1 MIKKKNIKVLGLIP
15 TRLNSTR
22 LPQKAL
28 LEIDKFPL
36 VIHTYKRAKMSKMLD
51 DVYICCDDK
60 KIFDA
65 AKKFRAKVILTSKHH
80 KNGTE
85 RIYEAYKK
93 INKSYDL
100 IVDIQG
106 DEPLI
111 SPFHIDKVIQAHNI
125 NNSADIILPTLKI
138 KTTANTNIIKVV
150 TDSRGFV
157 LYLSRGIIPFE
168 FKQRIKDIQKHLSI
182 ISFKPSALKH
192 FALNKKTNLEKIEDI
207 ELLRAL
213 EIGLKIKTILLKGD
227 SFSVDV
233 EEDIKKARKV
243 MKNDKYFKLYKSS

>member
-1 MIKKKNIKVLGLIP
+1 MISKNKKVIGLIP

-28 LEIDKFPL
+28 LEIDKIPL
-36 VIHTYKRAKMSKMLD
+36 VIHTYKRAKMSNMLTD
-51 DVYICCDDK
+51 LYICCDDK
-60 KIFDA
+60 KILNI
-65 AKKFRAKVILTSKHH
+65 AKKFGAKAIMTSKHH
-80 KNGTE
+80 NNGTE

-93 INKSYDL
+93 INKTYDF

-111 SPFHIDKVIQAHNI
+111 SPFHIDEVIKAHNI
-125 NNSADIILPTLKI
+125 NDKADIILPILKTKI
-138 KTTANTNIIKVV
+138 SANTNIVKVV
-150 TDSRGFV
+150 TDTNNFV

-168 FKQRIKDIQKHLSI
+168 FKKRIKEVKKHLSI
-182 ISFKPSALKH
+182 ISFKPEALKQ
-192 FALNKKTNLEKIEDI
+192 FALTKKTDLEKIEDI

-213 EIGLKIKTILLKGD
+213 EVGMKIKTITLKGD

-233 EEDIKKARKV
+233 EEDIKK
-243 MKNDKYFKLYKSS
+243 